1 METKTVKIT
10 GLSRTGKL
18 TDFIN
23 VDVFSLSTG
32 CVNEIL
38 EVTGMFYIDSAI
50 GNVEYSISKE
60 LATLGF

>member
-23 VDVFSLSTG
+23 IDVFSLSTG
-32 CVNEIL
+32 CFIEIL
-38 EVTGMFYIDSAI
+38 EVTGMFYVDLAAI
-50 GNVEYSISKE
+50 GNVEYSLSKE
-60 LATLGF
+60 LGS

>member
-23 VDVFSLSTG
+23 IDVFSLSTG
-32 CVNEIL
+32 CFIEIL
-38 EVTGMFYIDSAI
+38 EVTGMFYIDPAI
-50 GNVEYSISKE
+50 GNVEYSLSKE
-60 LATLGF
+60 LGS